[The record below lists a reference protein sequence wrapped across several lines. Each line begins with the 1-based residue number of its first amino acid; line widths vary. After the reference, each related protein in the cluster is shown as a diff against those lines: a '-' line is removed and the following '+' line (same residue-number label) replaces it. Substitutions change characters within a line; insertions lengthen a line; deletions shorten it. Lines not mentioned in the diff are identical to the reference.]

1 MSDMPAPLHARSRL
15 SPGQRNL
22 AVAVVLLGVALMP
35 MAFAEMLRTVVTLLA
50 PLGFAGWAWTV
61 PVGTEVGFIGLY
73 LIDVLMEWKHRPV
86 RALRAGPYAFA
97 AASVWLNVAAAP
109 SVPAMVGHAV
119 LPMLFFG
126 YLLAGK
132 AAVKRLT
139 VSDAEHAKAA
149 AMADARRY
157 ALDLVR
163 AMRGPFWRFRVPSLL
178 RRQILSSRFPDEAR
192 EAVERTGS
200 GGWQKDVRA
209 WVLGPDGLNVKVQAK
224 ADSERARDAIRSAPE
239 PAAPAAPEVPA
250 ETPPKVTPERASRG
264 DRSALQEVGRIAKR
278 EGARKVPR
286 DLLLEAIRDMYS
298 GDTPPTPYRVAKELP
313 VGEKTAKE
321 LLAEVTSEGADVIQ
335 MAR

>member
-1 MSDMPAPLHARSRL
+1 MPAPLHARSRL

-22 AVAVVLLGVALMP
+22 AVTVVLLGVALMP
-35 MAFAEMLRTVVTLLA
+35 MAFAEMLRTVVILLA
-50 PLGFAGWAWTV
+50 PLGFGGWAWTV

-97 AASVWLNVAAAP
+97 AASLWLNVAAAP

-139 VSDAEHAKAA
+139 VSDAEHATAA

-192 EAVERTGS
+192 SAVEIRVTS
-200 GGWQKDVRA
+200 GGWQKDIRA
-209 WVLGPDGLNVKVQAK
+209 WVLGPDGLNIQTQAK
-224 ADSERARDAIRSAPE
+224 ADSERAREAIRTAPWPAPE
-239 PAAPAAPEVPA
+239 PSPGAIPQDIPRTSRSTTPGAPRKPSPSAVKKMTGSDLAPYVGTLL
-250 ETPPKVTPERASRG
+250 ETTPGLTPSDVMRT
-264 DRSALQEVGRIAKR
+264 LKVGRAKADEALR
-278 EGARKVPR
+278 LARKDR
-286 DLLLEAIRDMYS
+286 LQ
-298 GDTPPTPYRVAKELP
+298 VA
-313 VGEKTAKE
+313 
-321 LLAEVTSEGADVIQ
+321 AEG
-335 MAR
+335 